1 MLGAAHRHWRRAKF
15 LQQYRLF
22 FRLHTRSRLI
32 VMGWVNDTDT
42 KRAYDSKPRPVGS
55 GWIDR
60 HGPDPGGSRVPSW
73 RVLDP
78 WEAENALWELRRYP
92 PPAAHQLQ

>member
-1 MLGAAHRHWRRAKF
+1 
-15 LQQYRLF
+15 
-22 FRLHTRSRLI
+22 
-32 VMGWVNDTDT
+32 MGWVNDTDT

-73 RVLDP
+73 RALDP

-92 PPAAHQLQ
+92 PLAAHQLQRFWAVPGNNATLMHWLRVGCSAFSQI